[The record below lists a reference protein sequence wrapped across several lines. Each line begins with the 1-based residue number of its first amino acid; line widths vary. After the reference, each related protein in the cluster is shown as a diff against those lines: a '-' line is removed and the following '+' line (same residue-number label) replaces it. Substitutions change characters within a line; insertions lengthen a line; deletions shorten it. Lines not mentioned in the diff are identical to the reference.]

1 MSDPEQRETHPVDD
15 RVEATSAAWQRDY
28 QRVLRL
34 VLARREGQASEYDAY
49 SALALLCRER
59 LIDRWLDTQQ
69 RREAEN
75 PKYVYYLS
83 LEFLM
88 GRHLQNAVL
97 NMDVEDTVRAAMQQL
112 GLVLEDLYEQ
122 EFDPGL
128 GNGGL
133 GRLAACFLDSMATLD
148 IPAYGYGI
156 RYEFGIFRQVLRDG
170 QQVEL
175 PDNWLYRGNPWEV
188 CRPEEQVRVG
198 FYGHCV
204 SWRDGLGREHRRWIP
219 GDEVLAVP
227 YDTPVPGYGTNTV
240 NTLRLW
246 EARAS
251 KDFDLEYFN
260 RGDYLGAVARKVEGE
275 TISKVLYPA
284 DDVAQGQELRLKQQ
298 YFFVAASLRDLLN
311 RFLRANQ
318 EFDRLPDKAAVQLND
333 THPSIAVA
341 ELMRLLV
348 DEYALD
354 WERAW
359 RITQGVFAYTN
370 HTLLPEALECWGV
383 DLLGRL
389 LPRHLE
395 IIYEINHRFL
405 EQVAARYPGDVDLL
419 RRVSLI
425 DEEHGKRV
433 RMAHLAVVGSHSVN
447 GVARLHSDLL
457 KRRVLP
463 DFHRLFPER
472 FNNKTNGVTPRR
484 WLKQANP
491 ALSLLLDEHLGHRWP
506 RELDRLSELRRLAD
520 DAGFQEDWRA
530 AKAANKNV
538 LAELVLARQ
547 GVALDPAAMFDVQ
560 VKRIHEYKRQLL
572 NLLRVIADYLRIREG
587 VDTGV
592 PRVVMLGGKAAPS
605 YFMAKLIIRLACA
618 VAERVNRD
626 PACRGRLQ
634 VVFLEN
640 YNVSLAERIFPASDL
655 SEQISTAGF
664 EASGTGNMKF
674 AMNGALT
681 IGTLDGANIEIMEAV
696 GREHMFIFG
705 LTAEQVFKMRKEGYD
720 PARYPRE
727 DTLLHE
733 VLQTLCGD
741 FFSPAEPG
749 LFRPLYDALV
759 HGGDTYMLL
768 ADFRSY
774 VACQQRVDDYYR
786 DRARWTRSAIL
797 NVASM
802 GRFSSDRTIREYA
815 REIWGLELD

>member
-1 MSDPEQRETHPVDD
+1 MPEHAS
-15 RVEATSAAWQRDY
+15 EAWLEDFR
-28 QRVLRL
+28 RVLRL
-34 VLARREGQASEYDAY
+34 VLARRETMASEYDAY

-59 LIDRWLDTQQ
+59 LIDRWLDTQERHDRQ
-69 RREAEN
+69 D
-75 PKYVYYLS
+75 PKRVYYLS

-97 NMDVEDTVRAAMQQL
+97 NMDLEDAVRGAMQRF

-156 RYEFGIFRQVLRDG
+156 RYEFGIFRQELRDG

-188 CRPEEQVRVG
+188 CRPEEQVSVR
-198 FYGHCV
+198 FYGHCE
-204 SWRDGLGREHRRWIP
+204 SWRDGFGRERRRWVG

-227 YDTPVPGYGTNTV
+227 YDTPVPGYGTTTV

-246 EARAS
+246 EAQASRA
-251 KDFDLEYFN
+251 FDLEYFN
-260 RGDYLGAVARKVEGE
+260 RGDYLGAVARKVESE
-275 TISKVLYPA
+275 TISKVLYPS
-284 DDVAQGQELRLKQQ
+284 DQVAQGQELRLKQQ
-298 YFFVAASLRDLLN
+298 YFFVAASLRDILN
-311 RFLRANQ
+311 RFLRRNDD
-318 EFDRLPDKAAVQLND
+318 FDRLPDKVAVQLND

-348 DEYALD
+348 DEYAVD
-354 WERAW
+354 WARAW

-383 DLLGRL
+383 DLLGHL

-405 EQVAARYPGDVDLL
+405 QEVARRYPGDVDLL

-425 DEEHGKRV
+425 DEEGGKRV
-433 RMAHLAVVGSHSVN
+433 RMAHLAIVGSHSVN
-447 GVARLHSDLL
+447 GVAALHTELL
-457 KRRVLP
+457 KRRVVP
-463 DFHRLFPER
+463 DFYRLFPER

-491 ALSLLLDEHLGHRWP
+491 ALSLLIDEHVGGDWP
-506 RELDRLSELRRLAD
+506 RDLDRLADLRPWAD

-530 AKAANKNV
+530 VKAANKNV
-538 LAELVLARQ
+538 LAEFLQARQ
-547 GVALDPAAMFDVQ
+547 GIAIDPAAMFDVQ

-587 VDTGV
+587 LEPEV

-618 VAERVNRD
+618 VAGRVNRD
-626 PACRGRLQ
+626 PKCRGRLQ
-634 VVFLEN
+634 LVFLEN

-681 IGTLDGANIEIMEAV
+681 IGTLDGANIEIMQAV
-696 GREHMFIFG
+696 GEDNIFMFG
-705 LTAEQVFKMRKEGYD
+705 LTAEQVVERRLAGYD
-720 PARYPRE
+720 PAACMRDDP
-727 DTLLHE
+727 LLAA
-733 VLQTLCGD
+733 VMQTLRGD
-741 FFSPAEPG
+741 FFSPGEPD

-759 HGGDTYMLL
+759 HGGDPYMLL
-768 ADFRSY
+768 ADFRAY
-774 VACQQRVDDYYR
+774 LDCQRRVDACYR
-786 DRARWTRSAIL
+786 DASAWTRRSIL
-797 NVASM
+797 NVAAM
-802 GRFSSDRTIREYA
+802 GPFSSDRTIREYA
-815 REIWGLELD
+815 REIWGVAHG